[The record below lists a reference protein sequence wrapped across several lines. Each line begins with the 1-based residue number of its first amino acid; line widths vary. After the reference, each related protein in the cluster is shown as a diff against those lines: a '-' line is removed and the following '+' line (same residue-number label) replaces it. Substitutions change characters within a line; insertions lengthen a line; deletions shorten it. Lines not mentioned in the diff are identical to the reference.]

1 MSEASQHYADQFDAL
16 RATLP
21 GAGLPWLAQLRDE
34 AMTRFALEGMPSRKI
49 EDWKYTN
56 LSALEAARFI
66 PAEACENGVSLDS
79 LPTLIGAEHRLVF
92 VNGRFRTDL
101 SAICMPPQGVVVGRL
116 AEVLENDPRSLEG
129 FLGGAGEADGLAMQ
143 ALNTAMMTDG
153 LYLRLDAGVDLA
165 SVVEVI
171 HVSVGGAAPTA
182 HFPRN
187 LIIAGANSHA
197 TIIEHHIG
205 DGIGNGG
212 ATFANVVTEIIAS
225 EGAGIRHCKVQAEGA
240 QAYHIA
246 ILQARLAR
254 EASLDSFYFASGAR
268 LSRNEI
274 RVRLDG
280 EGADCRLF
288 GAYMMKDRQ
297 HADHTTVIDHAAPRT
312 TSREVYKGV
321 LDDRA
326 RAVFQGKIL
335 VRPDAQKID
344 GHQLNRTLL
353 LSDRAE
359 IDSKPELEIHADDV
373 KCSHGATTGEI
384 EEEALFY
391 LRARGIPKEEARGM
405 LVEAFL
411 REVIDGIAMA
421 GLREPLA
428 DRVVRWM
435 GSRTQNAE
443 SVQ

>member
-1 MSEASQHYADQFDAL
+1 MSEASQHYAEQFGAL
-16 RATLP
+16 RDTLP
-21 GAGLPWLAQLRDE
+21 GAGLPWLARLRDD
-34 AMTRFALEGMPSRKI
+34 AMAHFASEGLPSRKI
-49 EDWKYTN
+49 EDWKYTS
-56 LSALEAARFI
+56 LSDLEAAKFI
-66 PAEACENGVSLDS
+66 PAEVCNNGVSRDA
-79 LPTLIGAEHRLVF
+79 LPALIGAEHRLVF

-101 SAICMPPQGVVVGRL
+101 SAVCMPPQGVVIGRL
-116 AEVLENDPRSLEG
+116 ADMLENDPQSLADC
-129 FLGGAGEADGLAMQ
+129 LGKAGEADGLAMV

-153 LYLRLDAGVDLA
+153 LFLRLDDGVDLA
-165 SVVEVI
+165 SVIEVI
-171 HVSVGGAAPTA
+171 HVSVGGAAPSA

-187 LIIAGANSHA
+187 LIVAGAGSHA

-205 DGIGNGG
+205 DG
-212 ATFANVVTEIIAS
+212 AASFANVVTEIIAG
-225 EGAGIRHCKVQAEGA
+225 EGAGIRHCKVQAEGPL
-240 QAYHIA
+240 AYHIA
-246 ILQARLAR
+246 TMQVRLAR
-254 EASLDSFYFASGAR
+254 DASLDSFYFASGAK

-274 RVRLDG
+274 RVRLEG
-280 EGADCRLF
+280 EGADCRLY

-297 HADHTTVIDHAAPRT
+297 HADHTTVIDHAAAHT

-321 LDDRA
+321 LDGRA

-359 IDSKPELEIHADDV
+359 IDTKPELEIHADDV

-391 LRARGIPKEEARGM
+391 LRARGIPIEEARGM

-411 REVIDGIAMA
+411 HEVIDGIAMT
-421 GLREPLA
+421 GLREPLS
-428 DRVVRWM
+428 DRIAHWM
-435 GSRTQNAE
+435 DARNQKAE
-443 SVQ
+443 TEQ

>member
-1 MSEASQHYADQFDAL
+1 MSETGQHFADQFGAL
-16 RATLP
+16 RAELP
-21 GAGLPWLAQLRDE
+21 GAGLPWLAQMRDE
-34 AMTRFALEGMPSRKI
+34 AMTRFARQGMPSRKI

-56 LSALEAARFI
+56 LSALEAAKFI
-66 PAEACENGVSLDS
+66 PAGHSENGVSHDS
-79 LPTLIGAEHRLVF
+79 LPKLIGAEHRLVF
-92 VNGRFRTDL
+92 VNGRFRAEL
-101 SAICMPPQGVVVGRL
+101 SAICMPPQGVIVGRL
-116 AEVLENDPRSLEG
+116 ADVLENDPRSLEG
-129 FLGGAGEADGLAMQ
+129 ALGAGGEADGLPLL
-143 ALNTAMMTDG
+143 ALNTAMMSDG
-153 LYLRLDAGVDLA
+153 LYLRLDDGVDLA

-187 LIIAGANSHA
+187 LIVAGAGSHA

-205 DGIGNGG
+205 DNGT
-212 ATFANVVTEIIAS
+212 TFANVVTEIIAG

-240 QAYHIA
+240 RAYHIA
-246 ILQARLAR
+246 LLQARLAKD
-254 EASLDSFYFASGAR
+254 ASLDSFYFASGAK

-280 EGADCRLF
+280 EGADCRLH

-297 HADHTTVIDHAAPRT
+297 HADHTTLIDHAAPHT

-321 LDDRA
+321 LDGRA

-335 VRPDAQKID
+335 VRPDAQKIN

-359 IDSKPELEIHADDV
+359 IDTKPELEIHADDV

-391 LRARGIPKEEARGM
+391 LRARGIPEGEARGM

-421 GLREPLA
+421 GMREPLA
-428 DRVVRWM
+428 DRIAHWM
-435 GSRTQNAE
+435 GARAQTAE
-443 SVQ
+443 SAQ